1 MASDRYMA
9 SDRQVSIHMIQH
21 AVDPAG
27 NPLMLH
33 RDYVVSAKYG
43 RALQLRGLARSTGA
57 VYLERLMGLG
67 VEGVTLAPGAGQ
79 MAKAAK
85 DLGLSVT
92 KGKERKAS

>member
-1 MASDRYMA
+1 MGT
-9 SDRQVSIHMIQH
+9 DRQVSIHMIQH

-27 NPLMLH
+27 NPMMEH
-33 RDYVVSAKYG
+33 KDYVVSAKYG
-43 RALQLRGLARSTGA
+43 RAMQLRGLARSTGS

-67 VEGVTLAPGAGQ
+67 VEGVTLAPGAGPE

-85 DLGLSVT
+85 DLGLRVT